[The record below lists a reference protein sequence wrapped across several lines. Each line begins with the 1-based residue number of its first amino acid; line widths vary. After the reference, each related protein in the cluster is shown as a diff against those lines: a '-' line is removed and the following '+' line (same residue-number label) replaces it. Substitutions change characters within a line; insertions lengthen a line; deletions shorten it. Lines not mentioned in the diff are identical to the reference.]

1 MSVFKVKLNNGTQG
15 KLDVNPDTGTTFGI
29 SKQRQIYVAGPNRKI
44 RILSDGDVFT
54 DCNYWKRFT
63 KEFMGEEN
71 AFIEIVSDDGSVYS
85 ENSEE
90 NTYSVGNTLSVTTS
104 FSATVIDFMDL
115 YGSPARFL
123 MVQNIDN
130 SIPITGELNGNSGVT
145 FIVGPGE
152 TMMFNQGD
160 VVITKL
166 RLKSDSGNPSVTY
179 IASVR
184 SDCKT

>member
-1 MSVFKVKLNNGTQG
+1 
-15 KLDVNPDTGTTFGI
+15 
-29 SKQRQIYVAGPNRKI
+29 
-44 RILSDGDVFT
+44 
-54 DCNYWKRFT
+54 
-63 KEFMGEEN
+63 
-71 AFIEIVSDDGSVYS
+71 
-85 ENSEE
+85 
-90 NTYSVGNTLSVTTS
+90 
-104 FSATVIDFMDL
+104 MDL

-130 SIPITGELNGNSGVT
+130 AIPVTGELNGNSGVT